1 MIFEKRSE
9 VFSKV
14 NIFTDINVA
23 AVKAEFSRFTDM
35 NKGIIDLIPAAVEA
49 IKQESM
55 KKMELFGSV
64 GKGGAMPK
72 ADTDAIVRR
81 VVEEVLRTMGK

>member
-1 MIFEKRSE
+1 
-9 VFSKV
+9 
-14 NIFTDINVA
+14 
-23 AVKAEFSRFTDM
+23 M

-64 GKGGAMPK
+64 GKGGARPQ